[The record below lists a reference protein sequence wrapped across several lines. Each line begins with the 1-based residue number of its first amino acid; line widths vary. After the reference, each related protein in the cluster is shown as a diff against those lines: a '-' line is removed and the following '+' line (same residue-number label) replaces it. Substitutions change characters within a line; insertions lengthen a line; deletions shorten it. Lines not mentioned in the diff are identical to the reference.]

1 MSTKYK
7 VLWDNGASACGSFP
21 WLFDTWEEADAFGRN
36 WAAEADA
43 ECPPPEGEDSASWD
57 VEKVETPQ

>member
-1 MSTKYK
+1 M
-7 VLWDNGASACGSFP
+7 
-21 WLFDTWEEADAFGRN
+21 FDTWEEADAFGRN